1 MYTYLYVFSF
11 APNDRRCYIISV
23 YCAQNYI
30 IHVVINKLQK
40 EKRGTELTMRKKRLV
55 ASLLAATLA
64 VGGLSACSNDTPSVN
79 TDAPVANSSNASD
92 VYVIPE
98 ADKHEISQETQDAI
112 NTTRNHLETVR
123 NHNALIKVIVGAGT
137 DGITDTEDDDY
148 ILQIYNKDGQCYSE
162 AANSA
167 ISFYYAKGQSVLF
180 STSVQEV
187 KDITVLDMIDAAA
200 TLSEAG
206 IDGVTVDVEKL
217 SMTESEF
224 YGETLPEE
232 SQTAEGLS
240 DDTAEPDAEAASD
253 AADTGVVE
261 GTAVADGAVEDIEV
275 LSPDERAAVAET
287 NVGGSMDETGT
298 ETEPSST
305 ESSTEAVT
313 DEETEPMIEE
323 TIVTYTITG
332 LDNIKKL
339 YGLYSLEQA
348 NSVVDSWEAMY
359 NASTEAESTEASD
372 ESTEAVD
379 ESTESTDGSTEATD
393 TDETAAETEAETTVE
408 ETATEETTASVSV
421 EEARESD
428 KMIIDVYMTD
438 TGAISA
444 GCRLEIQGTQYT
456 SWYFDGYIELDN
468 WAAGDGWASGLT
480 QDEYLDLITKVQDNL
495 NASIEQWEID
505 HGYRTETE
513 AADETTESTGEST
526 DESTEE
532 TTSEA
537 TEETTA
543 SEVAE
548 QTTEAET
555 AEETTASETEAAD

>member
-1 MYTYLYVFSF
+1 
-11 APNDRRCYIISV
+11 
-23 YCAQNYI
+23 
-30 IHVVINKLQK
+30 
-40 EKRGTELTMRKKRLV
+40 MRKKRLV

-123 NHNALIKVIVGAGT
+123 NRNALIKVIVGAGT

-232 SQTAEGLS
+232 TQTAESLS

-261 GTAVADGAVEDIEV
+261 GTAVVDGAVEDIEV

-287 NVGGSMDETGT
+287 NAGGSVDETKA

-305 ESSTEAVT
+305 EAPTEAVT

-348 NSVVDSWEAMY
+348 NSVVGSWEAMY

-408 ETATEETTASVSV
+408 ETTVPASV

-480 QDEYLDLITKVQDNL
+480 QDEYLELITKVQDNI

-543 SEVAE
+543 SEVVE

-555 AEETTASETEAAD
+555 TEATEETTASETEAAD